1 MLKFATLPNAQLRLA
16 VVTETYPP
24 EVNGVAMTIA
34 RLVEGLRARNHSIQ
48 LVRPRQDKTETA
60 GAADSDTGFHEVL
73 MRGLPIPRYP
83 HLKMGVPSK
92 KALVELWS
100 LRRPD
105 LVHIVTEGPL
115 GWSALQAA
123 KRLKLPVTSDFR
135 TNFHAYSQHYGV
147 GWLHR
152 PIVALLR
159 KLHNQTLCTF
169 VPTEGLRQN
178 LLAHG
183 FENLKVAARGVDT
196 TLFSPTKRSTELR
209 RQWGATDATRVVLS
223 VGRLAAEKN
232 LATVVAAYEALQQTT
247 PDSRLVVVGDGPERK
262 ALQARCPDAVFAG
275 TQLGEALAAHYA
287 YERRVPV
294 PQHHRDFWQCDYRGH
309 GQRAGGAGLRL
320 RGRCRIHPLRRQRPA
335 GRVQPHRR
343 LCGPGRLAGRQH
355 RTSSRTGGAGAP
367 DRAGPGLGTHRGTG
381 GAQHAAVLRSSGSS
395 PAVALGSACVGG
407 RAGLVWRRCSA
418 VIAAA
423 GRRHARCAEARRSA
437 APAAG
442 RPRSA
447 RQ

>member
-1 MLKFATLPNAQLRLA
+1 MLNVEVRHPAQRSLRLA

-60 GAADSDTGFHEVL
+60 GEADSDTGFHEVL

-152 PIVALLR
+152 PIVAYLR

-196 TLFSPTKRSTELR
+196 TLFSPAKRSTALR

-275 TQLGEALAAHYA
+275 TQLGEALATHYA
-287 YERRVPV
+287 SSDVFLFPSTTETFGNVTTEAMASGLAVLAYDYAAAAEYIRSGDNGLLAAFN
-294 PQHHRDFWQCDYRGH
+294 HTADFVAQAALLAANAEQVH
-309 GQRAGGAGLRL
+309 ALGAQA
-320 RGRCRIHPLRRQRPA
+320 RQTA
-335 GRVQPHRR
+335 
-343 LCGPGRLAGRQH
+343 L
-355 RTSSRTGGAGAP
+355 
-367 DRAGPGLGTHRGTG
+367 GLGWERIVEQVEHSML
-381 GAQHAAVLRSSGSS
+381 AVLRSSAQPRPS
-395 PAVALGSACVGG
+395 ALIEGNVES
-407 RAGLVWRRCSA
+407 W
-418 VIAAA
+418 
-423 GRRHARCAEARRSA
+423 
-437 APAAG
+437 
-442 RPRSA
+442 
-447 RQ
+447 

>member
-1 MLKFATLPNAQLRLA
+1 MLNVEVRHPAQRSLRLA

-48 LVRPRQDKTETA
+48 LVRPRQDKSETT
-60 GAADSDTGFHEVL
+60 GAADSESGFHEVL

-92 KALVELWS
+92 QALVELWS

-152 PIVALLR
+152 PIVAYLR

-196 TLFSPTKRSTELR
+196 VLFSPTKRSTELR
-209 RQWGATDATRVVLS
+209 RQWGASDQTRVVLS

-232 LATVVAAYEALQQTT
+232 LATTVAAYEALQHHT
-247 PDSRLVVVGDGPERK
+247 PDSRLVIVGDGPERK

-287 YERRVPV
+287 SSDMFLFPSTTETFGNVTTEAMASGLAVLAYDYAAAAEYIR
-294 PQHHRDFWQCDYRGH
+294 HGDNGLLAAFNHTADFVTQASALAANAA
-309 GQRAGGAGLRL
+309 QVQALGAQARHTAL
-320 RGRCRIHPLRRQRPA
+320 
-335 GRVQPHRR
+335 
-343 LCGPGRLAGRQH
+343 
-355 RTSSRTGGAGAP
+355 
-367 DRAGPGLGTHRGTG
+367 GLGWDRIV
-381 GAQHAAVLRSSGSS
+381 AQVEQTMLTELRN
-395 PAVALGSACVGG
+395 VAQPRPSALIEGNVES
-407 RAGLVWRRCSA
+407 W
-418 VIAAA
+418 
-423 GRRHARCAEARRSA
+423 
-437 APAAG
+437 
-442 RPRSA
+442 
-447 RQ
+447 

>member
-1 MLKFATLPNAQLRLA
+1 MLNVEVRHPAQRSLRLA

-152 PIVALLR
+152 PIVAYLR

-196 TLFSPTKRSTELR
+196 TLFSPAKRSTALR

-232 LATVVAAYEALQQTT
+232 LATVVAAYESLQQTT

-275 TQLGEALAAHYA
+275 TQLGEALATHYA
-287 YERRVPV
+287 SSDVFLFPSTTETFGNVTTEAMASGLAVLAYDYAAAAEYIRSGDNGLLAAFN
-294 PQHHRDFWQCDYRGH
+294 HTADFVAQAALLAANTEQVH
-309 GQRAGGAGLRL
+309 ALGAQA
-320 RGRCRIHPLRRQRPA
+320 RQTA
-335 GRVQPHRR
+335 
-343 LCGPGRLAGRQH
+343 L
-355 RTSSRTGGAGAP
+355 
-367 DRAGPGLGTHRGTG
+367 GLGWERIVEQVEHSML
-381 GAQHAAVLRSSGSS
+381 AVLRSSAQPRPS
-395 PAVALGSACVGG
+395 ALIEGNVES
-407 RAGLVWRRCSA
+407 W
-418 VIAAA
+418 
-423 GRRHARCAEARRSA
+423 
-437 APAAG
+437 
-442 RPRSA
+442 
-447 RQ
+447 

>member
-1 MLKFATLPNAQLRLA
+1 MLNVEVRHPAQRSLRLA

-48 LVRPRQDKTETA
+48 LVRPRQDKTETT

-92 KALVELWS
+92 KALTELWS

-152 PIVALLR
+152 PIVAYLR

-196 TLFSPTKRSTELR
+196 TLFSPAKRSTDLR

-247 PDSRLVVVGDGPERK
+247 PDSRMVVVGDGPERK

-287 YERRVPV
+287 SSDVFLFPSTTETFGNVTTEAMASGLAVLAYDYAAAAEYIR
-294 PQHHRDFWQCDYRGH
+294 HGDNGLLAAFNHTADFVAQAATLAANAA
-309 GQRAGGAGLRL
+309 QVRALGVQA
-320 RGRCRIHPLRRQRPA
+320 RQTA
-335 GRVQPHRR
+335 
-343 LCGPGRLAGRQH
+343 L
-355 RTSSRTGGAGAP
+355 
-367 DRAGPGLGTHRGTG
+367 GLGWERIV
-381 GAQHAAVLRSSGSS
+381 AQVEQAMLAELRNAAQPRPS
-395 PAVALGSACVGG
+395 ALIEGNLES
-407 RAGLVWRRCSA
+407 W
-418 VIAAA
+418 
-423 GRRHARCAEARRSA
+423 
-437 APAAG
+437 
-442 RPRSA
+442 
-447 RQ
+447 

>member
-1 MLKFATLPNAQLRLA
+1 MLNVEVRHPAQRSLRLA

-48 LVRPRQDKTETA
+48 LVRPRQDKTETT

-152 PIVALLR
+152 PIVAYLR

-196 TLFSPTKRSTELR
+196 TLFSPAKRSTALR

-232 LATVVAAYEALQQTT
+232 LATMVAAYEALQQTT

-275 TQLGEALAAHYA
+275 TQLGEALATHYA
-287 YERRVPV
+287 SSDVFLFPSTTETFGNVTTEAMASGLAVLAYDYAAAAEYIRSGDNGLLAAFN
-294 PQHHRDFWQCDYRGH
+294 HTADFVAQAALLAANAEQVQALGT
-309 GQRAGGAGLRL
+309 QA
-320 RGRCRIHPLRRQRPA
+320 RQTA
-335 GRVQPHRR
+335 
-343 LCGPGRLAGRQH
+343 L
-355 RTSSRTGGAGAP
+355 
-367 DRAGPGLGTHRGTG
+367 GLGWERIVEQVEHSML
-381 GAQHAAVLRSSGSS
+381 AVLRSSAQPRPS
-395 PAVALGSACVGG
+395 ALIEGNVES
-407 RAGLVWRRCSA
+407 W
-418 VIAAA
+418 
-423 GRRHARCAEARRSA
+423 
-437 APAAG
+437 
-442 RPRSA
+442 
-447 RQ
+447 

>member
-1 MLKFATLPNAQLRLA
+1 MLNVEVRHPAQRSLRLA

-48 LVRPRQDKTETA
+48 LVRPRQDKSETT
-60 GAADSDTGFHEVL
+60 GAADSQSGFHEVL

-92 KALVELWS
+92 QALVELWS

-152 PIVALLR
+152 PIVAYLR

-196 TLFSPTKRSTELR
+196 VLFSPTKRSTELR
-209 RQWGATDATRVVLS
+209 RQWGASDLTRVVLS

-232 LATVVAAYEALQQTT
+232 LATTVAAYEALQHHT
-247 PDSRLVVVGDGPERK
+247 PDSRLVIVGDGPERK

-287 YERRVPV
+287 SSDMFLFPSTTETFGNVTTEAMASGLAVLAYDYAAAAEYIR
-294 PQHHRDFWQCDYRGH
+294 HGDNGLLAAFNHTADFVTQASALAANAA
-309 GQRAGGAGLRL
+309 QVQALGAQARHTAL
-320 RGRCRIHPLRRQRPA
+320 
-335 GRVQPHRR
+335 
-343 LCGPGRLAGRQH
+343 
-355 RTSSRTGGAGAP
+355 
-367 DRAGPGLGTHRGTG
+367 GLGWDRIV
-381 GAQHAAVLRSSGSS
+381 AQVEQTMLTELRN
-395 PAVALGSACVGG
+395 VAQPRPSALIEGNVES
-407 RAGLVWRRCSA
+407 W
-418 VIAAA
+418 
-423 GRRHARCAEARRSA
+423 
-437 APAAG
+437 
-442 RPRSA
+442 
-447 RQ
+447 